1 MSAPSPRHFAGLRI
15 VSHDANK
22 TTYEVWP
29 KPKPTKKK
37 KKARPRIPKGP
48 LVAAALAAADDAGTR
63 HHVQDIHFAY
73 KHYTQTARLVRFLHH
88 HLDAVFIRVR
98 SNWRT
103 SATTTRSKGG
113 EYWRVGFRFPL
124 SSDKL
129 RRVLHA
135 NPKKGFPKVKVRPT
149 TARPPQGD
157 MNEADNAELRRHGN
171 YAPLF
176 SFTDE
181 PFRTLPCLT
190 LSPCCN
196 GCNGFKGP
204 CTKVPWWNWKR
215 AAGLPP
221 LPPDPED
228 DDGQIG
234 P

>member
-1 MSAPSPRHFAGLRI
+1 MDCPRHFAGLRI

-63 HHVQDIHFAY
+63 HHVQDIYFAY

-113 EYWRVGFRFPL
+113 EYWRVGFRLPL

-129 RRVLHA
+129 RRVRQ
-135 NPKKGFPKVKVRPT
+135 PQDWV
-149 TARPPQGD
+149 PQGRGAPND
-157 MNEADNAELRRHGN
+157 GAPSPRRHGGGRQRRTA
-171 YAPLF
+171 APRQLRPAVLVHGRAVSDPAVPH
-176 SFTDE
+176 SFA
-181 PFRTLPCLT
+181 LL
-190 LSPCCN
+190 
-196 GCNGFKGP
+196 
-204 CTKVPWWNWKR
+204 
-215 AAGLPP
+215 
-221 LPPDPED
+221 
-228 DDGQIG
+228 
-234 P
+234 